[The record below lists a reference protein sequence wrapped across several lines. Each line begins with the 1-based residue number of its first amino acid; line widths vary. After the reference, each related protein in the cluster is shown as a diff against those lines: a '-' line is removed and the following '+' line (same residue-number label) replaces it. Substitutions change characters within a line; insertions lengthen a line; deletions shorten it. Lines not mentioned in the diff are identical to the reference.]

1 MFLMTELYQD
11 FLYKVVFEILYP
23 KVAIYHLLFSE
34 GKKTTTKVWIMLLW
48 SIVETIGIIVLH
60 SEPGSFASI

>member
-11 FLYKVVFEILYP
+11 FLYKVVLEILYP

-34 GKKTTTKVWIMLLW
+34 GKKTTTNNFYKPF
-48 SIVETIGIIVLH
+48 SIT
-60 SEPGSFASI
+60 